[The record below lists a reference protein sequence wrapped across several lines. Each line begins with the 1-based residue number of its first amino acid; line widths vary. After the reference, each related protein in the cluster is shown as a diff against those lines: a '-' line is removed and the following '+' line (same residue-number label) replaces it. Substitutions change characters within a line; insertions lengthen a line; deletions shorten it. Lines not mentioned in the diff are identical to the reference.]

1 MTTHSTTGKFTKETV
16 TVLTLLPHKRCVRVA
31 DSGWPLP
38 KVELVL
44 PVGGADELV
53 TGRSGIQAAPN
64 IVTENVISPDNTHA
78 AMGHL
83 GLRTMDRMES
93 IPSCGHNG
101 GVSNQPT
108 NQPIGYNQLGSP
120 DNLSEFLFM

>member
-1 MTTHSTTGKFTKETV
+1 M
-16 TVLTLLPHKRCVRVA
+16 LTLLPHKRCVRVA

-101 GVSNQPT
+101 GVNPNPT
-108 NQPIGYNQLGSP
+108 NILKVQKTMMPAPLEAFGGTQNYP
-120 DNLSEFLFM
+120 TC